1 MRHFYSIMFI
11 LAILTMPFGT
21 AFASIEGRGV
31 HFSSETPAQKTA
43 TVQSVASQQP
53 IIIINS
59 SVNAING
66 NTLTE
71 EGAPSKDIYV
81 RSAPTQVAADAVAN
95 NLDDADALDD
105 ADDEDEE
112 VTFAAVRPIR
122 LGKIVVKTKLVV
134 VRSIETQ
141 PIQAIAVAPQVE
153 VAQVD
158 VAGFDPMTTT
168 PDKALESEA
177 QRIKASFYGGPTDRR
192 WNGRHVA
199 CSGYFNTNETQ
210 HLRRFDDSK
219 YTAASNS
226 LECGTVV
233 KLTNPDTGL
242 TVDNVIITDTGGFSS
257 KKYGSRQM
265 DVSYATA
272 QDLGMVET
280 GVTHLDMVVK
290 TIQI

>member
-11 LAILTMPFGT
+11 LAILVLPFGG
-21 AFASIEGRGV
+21 AVASAEGRGF
-31 HFSSETPAQKTA
+31 HFSSEVPATRTA
-43 TVQSVASQQP
+43 TIQPVVSQQP
-53 IIIINS
+53 VIINPA
-59 SVNAING
+59 VNAIN
-66 NTLTE
+66 TKALTE
-71 EGAPSKDIYV
+71 EGALSKDIFV
-81 RSAPTQVAADAVAN
+81 RSAPMQVVADVVAN
-95 NLDDADALDD
+95 NLDDTDDLDD
-105 ADDEDEE
+105 AEDDE

-122 LGKIVVKTKLVV
+122 LGKTIAKPKIVV

-141 PIQAIAVAPQVE
+141 PVQAIAVAPQPE
-153 VAQVD
+153 VAQAD

-168 PDKALESEA
+168 PDEALESEA
-177 QRIKASFYGGPTDRR
+177 QRIKVSFYGGPTDRR

-199 CSGYFNTNETQ
+199 CSGYFDTDETQ